1 MYTYETLD
9 NIDTQTLHHAFLE
22 AFSDYQVN
30 INLSLEAFQK
40 MLVRRGYALEIS
52 IGAFKEPGHEL
63 VGFILN
69 GLRKWNGARTAYDLG
84 TGVTP
89 LHRQQGIS
97 SRMFQSVREELKRN
111 QVEQYL
117 LEVLQNNE
125 AAFELYKKQGLSITR
140 NFSFHKLEQ
149 SRYHAK
155 ELTYA
160 NEYLTEVDSDTWEQL
175 QMFWDF
181 SPSWQ
186 NSIDSIRAVQKQFVY
201 AVVRLEKKIIGYGIV
216 DPVTGDVPQI
226 AVLPEYRRKGIATS
240 IVGAL
245 MNHSKGRQLRVIN
258 VDNACEGMILFLENV
273 GFETIGH
280 QYEMMLTLDRN
291 GKK

>member
-9 NIDTQTLHHAFLE
+9 NIDTQTLHRAFLE

-30 INLSLEAFQK
+30 INLSLEAFQT
-40 MLVRRGYALEIS
+40 MLVRRGYSPEIS
-52 IGAFKEPGHEL
+52 IGAFTEPGHEL

-149 SRYHAK
+149 SRYLAN

-160 NEYLTEVDSDTWEQL
+160 IEYLTEVDSDTWEQL
-175 QMFWDF
+175 QMLWDF

-186 NSIDSIRAVQKQFVY
+186 NSIDSIHAVQKQFVY

-216 DPVTGDVPQI
+216 DPATGDVPQI
-226 AVLPEYRRKGIATS
+226 AVHPEYRRKGIATS
-240 IVGAL
+240 IVGTL
-245 MNHSKGRQLRVIN
+245 MNHSNGKQLRVIN
-258 VDNACEGMILFLENV
+258 VDDACGGMILFLDKV

-280 QYEMMLTLDRN
+280 QYEMMLILD
-291 GKK
+291 

>member
-1 MYTYETLD
+1 MYTCQTLD
-9 NIDTQTLHHAFLE
+9 NIDTQTVYHAFIE

-30 INLSLEAFQK
+30 INLSLEAFQT
-40 MLVRRGYALEIS
+40 MLVRKGYSPEIS
-52 IGAFKEPGHEL
+52 IGAFKEPVHEL

-69 GLRKWNGARTAYDLG
+69 GLRNWNGARTAYDLG

-117 LEVLQNNE
+117 LEVLQNNK

-160 NEYLTEVDSDTWEQL
+160 IEYLTEVDSDTWEQL
-175 QMFWDF
+175 QMLWDF

-240 IVGAL
+240 IVGKL
-245 MNHSKGRQLRVIN
+245 MNHSNGKQLRVIN
-258 VDNACEGMILFLENV
+258 VDDACESMKLFLNKA

-280 QYEMMLTLDRN
+280 QFEMMLILD
-291 GKK
+291 

>member
-1 MYTYETLD
+1 MYIYETLD
-9 NIDTQTLHHAFLE
+9 NIDTQTLHRAFIE
-22 AFSDYQVN
+22 AFSDYQVSM
-30 INLSLEAFQK
+30 NLSLEAFQK
-40 MLVRRGYALEIS
+40 MLVRRGYSPEIS
-52 IGAFKEPGHEL
+52 IGAFTEPGHEL

-69 GLRKWNGARTAYDLG
+69 GMRMWDRARTAYDLG

-117 LEVLQNNE
+117 LEVLQNNK

-149 SRYHAK
+149 GCFHAK
-155 ELTYA
+155 ELTYDI
-160 NEYLTEVDSDTWEQL
+160 EYLTKVDSDTWEQL
-175 QMFWDF
+175 QLLWDF

-186 NSIDSIRAVQKQFVY
+186 NSMDSIRAVERQFVY
-201 AVVRLEKKIIGYGIV
+201 AVVRQEKKIVGYGIV
-216 DPVTGDVPQI
+216 DSATGDVPQV
-226 AVLPEYRRKGIATS
+226 AVLPKYRRKGIATN
-240 IVGAL
+240 IVAAL
-245 MNHSKGRQLRVIN
+245 IKHSKGEQLRVVN
-258 VDNACEGMILFLENV
+258 VDDTCEGMKLFLHEI

-280 QYEMMLTLDRN
+280 QYEMMLTID
-291 GKK
+291 

>member
-40 MLVRRGYALEIS
+40 MLVRRGYSPEIS
-52 IGAFKEPGHEL
+52 IGAFTEPGHEL

-155 ELTYA
+155 ELTYTI
-160 NEYLTEVDSDTWEQL
+160 EYLTEIDSDTWEQL
-175 QMFWDF
+175 QMLWDF

-216 DPVTGDVPQI
+216 DSATGDVPQI
-226 AVLPEYRRKGIATS
+226 AVHPVYRRKGIATS
-240 IVGAL
+240 IVDTL
-245 MNHSKGRQLRVIN
+245 MNHSNGKQLRVIN
-258 VDNACEGMILFLENV
+258 VDDACEGMKLFLDKV

>member
-9 NIDTQTLHHAFLE
+9 NIDTQTLHHVFLE

-40 MLVRRGYALEIS
+40 MLVRRGYSPEIS

-69 GLRKWNGARTAYDLG
+69 GLRNWNGTRTAYDLG

-160 NEYLTEVDSDTWEQL
+160 IEYLTEIDSDTWEQL
-175 QMFWDF
+175 QMLWDF

-186 NSIDSIRAVQKQFVY
+186 NSIDSIRAVQKKFVY

-216 DPVTGDVPQI
+216 DPATGDVPQI

-240 IVGAL
+240 IVGTL
-245 MNHSKGRQLRVIN
+245 MNHSNGKQLRVIN
-258 VDNACEGMILFLENV
+258 VDDACEGMKLFLDKV

-280 QYEMMLTLDRN
+280 QYEMMLILD
-291 GKK
+291 